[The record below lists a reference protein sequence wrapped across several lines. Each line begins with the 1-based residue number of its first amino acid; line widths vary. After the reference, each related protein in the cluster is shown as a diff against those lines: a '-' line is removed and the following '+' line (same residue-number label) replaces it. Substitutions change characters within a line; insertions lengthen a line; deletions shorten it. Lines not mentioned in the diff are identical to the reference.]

1 MHAQAR
7 CLALGLAIVVNVS
20 VASAQ
25 DIAPMPDTRGL
36 DPSSAT
42 GCARGITDACVNAGD
57 TAMHAGDGA
66 RASVLYRRAADLA
79 RRALHVPARPMPPG
93 RIRTVA
99 AAIMSLEAAWHLTVV
114 RGAGRHGQRTMA
126 LSAQAEVF
134 GDAAVAHWSGR
145 RANIADAFGAV
156 HRWTNCENGAFATG
170 VWVGDLRLLAADG
183 PCWQLTFAYQ
193 NLDFAAF
200 VDDDGHVIALVHI
213 PEG

>member
-7 CLALGLAIVVNVS
+7 CLALGLALVTYAS
-20 VASAQ
+20 VARAQ

-42 GCARGITDACVNAGD
+42 GCARGAIEACITAGD

-66 RASVLYRRAADLA
+66 RASILYRRAADLA

-99 AAIMSLEAAWHLTVV
+99 AAIMSLESAWHLTVV
-114 RGAGRHGQRTMA
+114 RGAGAHGQRAMA
-126 LSAQAEVF
+126 LSAQAQVF
-134 GDAAVAHWSGR
+134 GDAAVGQWSGR

-156 HRWTNCENGAFATG
+156 HRWTHSENGAFASG

-200 VDDDGHVIALVHI
+200 VDDSGRLIALVHI